1 MSKIGPKQEP
11 VAWATLVS
19 LAAAAL
25 GSYGL
30 GITPELEAFLV
41 AVVTIAAAWWARQR
55 VTPVPKAEA
64 NARDAFDRGVEAGEA
79 SGIAATIAAT
89 VPRDKWGI
97 NREPAGDVAQEVP
110 RERVSASESDETD
123 E

>member
-1 MSKIGPKQEP
+1 PR
-11 VAWATLVS
+11 VAPH
-19 LAAAAL
+19 AAAL
-25 GSYGL
+25 GAYGSVL
-30 GITPELEAFLV
+30 TSELEAFLG

-79 SGIAATIAAT
+79 AGIAATIAAT
-89 VPRDKWGI
+89 VPRGERGI
-97 NREPAGDVAQEVP
+97 NREPAVDVAQEAP
-110 RERVSASESDETD
+110 RERVSASESGKTD